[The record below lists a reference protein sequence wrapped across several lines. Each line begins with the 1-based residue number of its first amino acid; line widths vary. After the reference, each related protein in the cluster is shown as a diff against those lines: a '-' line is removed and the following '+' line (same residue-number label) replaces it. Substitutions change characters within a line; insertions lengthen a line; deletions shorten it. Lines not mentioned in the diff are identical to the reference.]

1 MSKTSE
7 RIIGF
12 QNNLIAFVKNVKF
25 RKCNKLF
32 QTKLNKVIK
41 SLHKSNKTVT
51 LTDKTTNL
59 YRLTKEE
66 HDKLLQNAVTSKHK
80 KVAKKDKKQNKQG
93 RQF

>member
-1 MSKTSE
+1 MRE
-7 RIIGF
+7 LLAF
-12 QNNLIAFVKNVKF
+12 NNNLIALVKNVKF

-32 QTKLNKVIK
+32 QTKLNEDIK

-51 LTDKTTNL
+51 LAEKTTNL

-66 HDKLLQNAVTSKHK
+66 HDKLLRNAVTSKHK

-93 RQF
+93 RHF